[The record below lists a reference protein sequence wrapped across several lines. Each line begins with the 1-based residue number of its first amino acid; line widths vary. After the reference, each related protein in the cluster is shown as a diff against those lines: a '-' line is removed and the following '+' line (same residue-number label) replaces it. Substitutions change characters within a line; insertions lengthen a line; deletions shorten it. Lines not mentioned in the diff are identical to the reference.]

1 MATNTL
7 PVGSGRFA
15 GLTDDQ
21 VLMLFGKI
29 ATTANLMAEICRGKA
44 EEFGEHDVALT
55 LHALDTMLS
64 GVGAMAD
71 MPSGGDCVGGF
82 ADWMLGPCFKNTT
95 ELESKS

>member
-7 PVGSGRFA
+7 PVESGRFA

-21 VLMLFGKI
+21 VLMLFEKI
-29 ATTANLMAEICRGKA
+29 AITANLMAEICRDKA
-44 EEFGEHDVALT
+44 EEFGEHDAALT
-55 LHALDTMLS
+55 FHALDTMLS

-71 MPSGGDCVGGF
+71 MPSGGGCVGGF
-82 ADWMLGPCFKNTT
+82 ADWMLGPNFKRTT